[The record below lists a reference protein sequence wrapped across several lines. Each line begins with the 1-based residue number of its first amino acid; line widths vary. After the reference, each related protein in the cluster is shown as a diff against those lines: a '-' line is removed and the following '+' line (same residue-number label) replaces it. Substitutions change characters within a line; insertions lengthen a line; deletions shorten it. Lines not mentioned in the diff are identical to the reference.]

1 MVNFFT
7 FAKSNEVKG
16 VFKSFKNQVSMA
28 NIVKKELDT
37 RTFPEICASLSNAE
51 WLAIRDRC
59 VIQTGK
65 TESAV
70 YYWREGKQPVSLME
84 RKAVSEIV
92 NRVLGIKTNHRT
104 LFPL

>member
-1 MVNFFT
+1 M
-7 FAKSNEVKG
+7 KG

-65 TESAV
+65 SESAV